1 MGRVQCLS
9 ATKCDV
15 CYVGPRPLAMLETV
29 TLKLRGNTGR
39 IALVAALICSGP
51 AAAQQNSGQAER
63 PPMPAGPLS
72 GTPPPSASSQQAP
85 RPVGAPSFK
94 APSPELRAAYE
105 QAFQLTMQNPSD
117 PPTLAKFA
125 ELAIE
130 VGDIEGAISAL
141 ERLLLIDGEQAD
153 VKLELGVLYYRLGS
167 IDAARMYLEAAR
179 TSKQA
184 SAEVKERADTFLK
197 AISKK

>member
-1 MGRVQCLS
+1 MR
-9 ATKCDV
+9 A
-15 CYVGPRPLAMLETV
+15 
-29 TLKLRGNTGR
+29 NTGR
-39 IALVAALICSGP
+39 IAIVLALLCSGP
-51 AAAQQNSGQAER
+51 LLAQQNSGQPGSLA
-63 PPMPAGPLS
+63 MPTGPLS
-72 GTPPPSASSQQAP
+72 GTPPPSASTQQAP
-85 RPVGAPSFK
+85 GPVGAPSFK
-94 APSPELRAAYE
+94 GPSPERRAAYE

-125 ELAIE
+125 EIAIE

-167 IDAARMYLEAAR
+167 VDAARMYLEAAL

-197 AISKK
+197 AIPKK